1 MIFELIL
8 AGVGLMIFI
17 GYNILFTYLN
27 GDETPRSISETSYM
41 AHVRWHTTL
50 PFTALCVISAVFLF
64 PLWIDKTPDEYQF
77 LVFLSCAG
85 MLFAGSTP
93 LYRQEFE
100 SKVHYT
106 GGAIAFVC
114 GIAWLVLMHCW
125 ISLISIAVVGG
136 LWTLIKPKSWTF
148 IFEFVGYVCLHIA
161 VYSLIE

>member
-1 MIFELIL
+1 MLFEYIL
-8 AGVGLMIFI
+8 AIVGLIGFI
-17 GYNILFTYLN
+17 IYNICFTYIN
-27 GDETPRSISETSYM
+27 NNKTPQSISATSYIS
-41 AHVRWHTTL
+41 REEYGTSL
-50 PFTALCVISAVFLF
+50 PFVALCIIAAVFLF

-114 GIAWLVLMHCW
+114 GIAWLILMHCW
-125 ISLISIAVVGG
+125 ISLASIAIVGG
-136 LWTLIKPKSWTF
+136 VWTLVERKSWTF
-148 IFEFVGYVCLHIA
+148 IFEFVGYVCLHIS
-161 VYSLIE
+161 VYSLIK